1 MKKKTYFCNLKLLY
15 PVIMKNT
22 NKNTAVL
29 LLHCP
34 DKQGIIAAVTEFI
47 NINKGNIIYLD
58 QHVDKVEK
66 IFFMRVEWELDNFL
80 IPTDKIN
87 EYFQTLLANKYEM
100 EFQIHFQN
108 QKPRMAL
115 FVSKQAHCMYDLL
128 AHYEAGDW
136 NVEIPLII
144 SNHPDLEHVAKKFNI
159 PYYCFPITKDNK
171 EEQEAKEMELLKEYN
186 ITFSVLAKYMQIIS
200 PEFIKAYPNNIINI
214 HHSFLPAFVGA
225 KPYHAAFERGVKII
239 GATSHYVTE
248 ELDAGPIIKQ
258 DVARISHKDSIENL
272 IRKGQDLEKVVL
284 SRGVEK
290 HIERKILV
298 YKNKTIVFG

>member
-1 MKKKTYFCNLKLLY
+1 MYFCTLKLLY

-66 IFFMRVEWELDNFL
+66 IFFMRVEWELENFL

-159 PYYCFPITKDNK
+159 PYYCLPITKENK

-186 ITFSVLAKYMQIIS
+186 ITFAVLAKYMQIIS